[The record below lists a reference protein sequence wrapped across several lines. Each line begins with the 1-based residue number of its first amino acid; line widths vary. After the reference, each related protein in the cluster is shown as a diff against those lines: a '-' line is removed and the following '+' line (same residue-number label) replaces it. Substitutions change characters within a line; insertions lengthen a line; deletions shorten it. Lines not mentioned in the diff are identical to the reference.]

1 MKKIKTATLVGI
13 ACLTLIF
20 TMAFAACY
28 VSPAEELSESQEE
41 FIRRSYYNSI
51 KGEFYE
57 PEFEKIIIHK
67 NLGVFNDNFV
77 VIIHYDSLYVSV
89 PEVVTPV
96 YVNGKFITEFAN
108 PKYTLIVCTNS
119 GECMSLQKAFD
130 NGLVVNSDLSLIKK
144 RANSK

>member
-57 PEFEKIIIHK
+57 P
-67 NLGVFNDNFV
+67 
-77 VIIHYDSLYVSV
+77 
-89 PEVVTPV
+89 
-96 YVNGKFITEFAN
+96 
-108 PKYTLIVCTNS
+108 
-119 GECMSLQKAFD
+119 
-130 NGLVVNSDLSLIKK
+130 
-144 RANSK
+144 